1 MDPQPRNT
9 FNVAVIGAGLSGLCL
24 AQSLKKSGID
34 VHVYERDDSAETRGQ
49 GYRITLDERGIR
61 ALEVCL
67 PDSLF
72 ALFEATSGAPGGF
85 FRFTRRDLREI
96 FRLTFTASRAQSRYL
111 PRQADRSTLRQILLC
126 GLEDQ
131 VSFGKQCTRVE
142 ATALGATAHFADGT
156 SAAATVLVGTDG
168 AGSQV
173 RPSLLPNAQPVS
185 LGYSAIYGRTNLNT
199 TDHPLVPGRLETSGV
214 LAIGSPGKTF
224 FFTTMAFRER
234 PRDAFRRFMCKPPGR
249 DQGDYV
255 MWAISFPDASLPAAT
270 ARGGS
275 DALLQFAKE
284 QAREF
289 HVALRQM
296 VDASEPGETLL
307 VPLRMTPVKGWSSN
321 SLTLMGDAVH
331 LMPPTGSHGGNNAL
345 RDAALLGRALQEA
358 AQGAIPVGDALA
370 RYQQEMLAYS
380 SREVRAALRMLRLSL
395 TRNPL
400 IRVPLLKVLPV
411 LHPVFQGSD
420 GPVAVKRSTPKGDSS
435 DH

>member
-142 ATALGATAHFADGT
+142 ATALGATAHFADDT
-156 SAAATVLVGTDG
+156 SAAATVLVGADG

-224 FFTTMAFRER
+224 FFTTMAFR
-234 PRDAFRRFMCKPPGR
+234 G
-249 DQGDYV
+249 
-255 MWAISFPDASLPAAT
+255 AA
-270 ARGGS
+270 
-275 DALLQFAKE
+275 
-284 QAREF
+284 
-289 HVALRQM
+289 
-296 VDASEPGETLL
+296 P
-307 VPLRMTPVKGWSSN
+307 
-321 SLTLMGDAVH
+321 
-331 LMPPTGSHGGNNAL
+331 
-345 RDAALLGRALQEA
+345 
-358 AQGAIPVGDALA
+358 
-370 RYQQEMLAYS
+370 
-380 SREVRAALRMLRLSL
+380 
-395 TRNPL
+395 
-400 IRVPLLKVLPV
+400 
-411 LHPVFQGSD
+411 
-420 GPVAVKRSTPKGDSS
+420 
-435 DH
+435 

>member
-156 SAAATVLVGTDG
+156 SAAARFWSARSRSGTVR
-168 AGSQV
+168 SME
-173 RPSLLPNAQPVS
+173 
-185 LGYSAIYGRTNLNT
+185 GR
-199 TDHPLVPGRLETSGV
+199 
-214 LAIGSPGKTF
+214 
-224 FFTTMAFRER
+224 
-234 PRDAFRRFMCKPPGR
+234 
-249 DQGDYV
+249 
-255 MWAISFPDASLPAAT
+255 IST
-270 ARGGS
+270 
-275 DALLQFAKE
+275 
-284 QAREF
+284 
-289 HVALRQM
+289 
-296 VDASEPGETLL
+296 
-307 VPLRMTPVKGWSSN
+307 
-321 SLTLMGDAVH
+321 
-331 LMPPTGSHGGNNAL
+331 
-345 RDAALLGRALQEA
+345 
-358 AQGAIPVGDALA
+358 
-370 RYQQEMLAYS
+370 QQ
-380 SREVRAALRMLRLSL
+380 
-395 TRNPL
+395 
-400 IRVPLLKVLPV
+400 II
-411 LHPVFQGSD
+411 H
-420 GPVAVKRSTPKGDSS
+420 
-435 DH
+435 